1 MNEDDLVRKLAS
13 IEALFAGAKTPG
25 ERVAAH
31 LAKDRILARLKEF
44 EKRDPPIEYR
54 FTLSSMWAKRLFVA
68 LLKRYGIRP
77 YRYKRQRHTTVMA
90 RVSVSFVEDT
100 LWPEFVELDKALHAH
115 LDEITNRVIRESIF
129 AGDAEPEVR
138 QDSLG
143 GS

>member
-1 MNEDDLVRKLAS
+1 
-13 IEALFAGAKTPG
+13 
-25 ERVAAH
+25 
-31 LAKDRILARLKEF
+31 
-44 EKRDPPIEYR
+44 DPPIEYR

-138 QDSLG
+138 QDPLG